1 MYSPAP
7 DFFQGPGNAMVNVY
21 RPSEIWAGAP
31 WKRFKGFREKYGT
44 KPHKFLPLRG
54 KNKNLK

>member
-1 MYSPAP
+1 
-7 DFFQGPGNAMVNVY
+7 MVNVY
-21 RPSEIWAGAP
+21 QPAAIKNRVGTP

-44 KPHKFLPLRG
+44 KPHKFRPLRG

>member
-1 MYSPAP
+1 
-7 DFFQGPGNAMVNVY
+7 MVNGY
-21 RPSEIWAGAP
+21 RPAAVRNMGRDILEEP
-31 WKRFKGFREKYGT
+31 WFLMFREKYGT